1 MPPLRVTCPQC
12 QRVTVLDS
20 EKVPDQPVS
29 YRCPSCQTKIVVDKR
44 RLLAGGGDTA
54 AALAGIHAAA
64 DAVAA
69 VPPPAANAETPAANG
84 ASASAPQQAAAAT
97 DPVLE
102 LTLPP
107 GESLPPCILVAEDRV
122 TAAQLQRVL
131 EPFDTAIETFTDV
144 AAARERVLQEP
155 PPLVI
160 WVAGAV
166 SKPPYAALDAL
177 AGLPPRERRAIL
189 LVLVAENVKTLDG
202 NLAFLYGANLL
213 LGKRHL
219 QQAPAILYSAL
230 RTHQRLYRPFLAAAG
245 E

>member
-1 MPPLRVTCPQC
+1 MPPLRVVCQQC
-12 QRVTVLDS
+12 QRVTMLDS

-29 YRCPSCQTKIVVDKR
+29 YKCPQCGTKVVVDKR
-44 RLLAGGGDTA
+44 KLLGGGGETA

-69 VPPPAANAETPAANG
+69 TPPPIA
-84 ASASAPQQAAAAT
+84 ASAAGAARAMPEAGS

-107 GESLPPCILVAEDRV
+107 GESLPPCILIAEDRE
-122 TAAQLQRVL
+122 AATQLQRIL
-131 EPFDTAIETFTDV
+131 EPFDSTLETFTEP
-144 AAARERVLQEP
+144 AAARERILQEP

-160 WVAGAV
+160 WVATAV
-166 SKPPYAALDAL
+166 SKPPYGPLDVL
-177 AGLPPRERRAIL
+177 GSLPPRERRAIL
-189 LVLVAENVKTLDG
+189 LALVAENVKTLDG

-219 QQAPAILYSAL
+219 QQAPAILYAAL
-230 RTHQRLYRPFLAAAG
+230 RTHQRLYRPYLAAVG